1 MGKAIDQKRICV
13 GVITGSH
20 GLEGHVKIKSFMVV
34 PEDIAAYGPL
44 TDKSGKQNYELDI
57 ISSNKRGLVAE
68 LIGINNRDASDNIK
82 GLELYLLRDLLP
94 ILEEDEFYYTDLV
107 GLSVKNINGKLMG
120 IVRLV
125 DNYGAGEVMEVDL
138 LDGGTEMYKVCK
150 EVVREIDLKKGCII
164 IDPPNELFAQK
175 NENKN
180 EDGVGEES

>member
-1 MGKAIDQKRICV
+1 MAQSYLK
-13 GVITGSH
+13 
-20 GLEGHVKIKSFMVV
+20 LEK
-34 PEDIAAYGPL
+34 
-44 TDKSGKQNYELDI
+44 
-57 ISSNKRGLVAE
+57 
-68 LIGINNRDASDNIK
+68 
-82 GLELYLLRDLLP
+82 DLLP